1 MVQEAATKELVKR
14 LLKVL
19 LALSGGGLSVGL

>member
-14 LLKVL
+14 LLKL
-19 LALSGGGLSVGL
+19 SLAVSGGGLGLGL